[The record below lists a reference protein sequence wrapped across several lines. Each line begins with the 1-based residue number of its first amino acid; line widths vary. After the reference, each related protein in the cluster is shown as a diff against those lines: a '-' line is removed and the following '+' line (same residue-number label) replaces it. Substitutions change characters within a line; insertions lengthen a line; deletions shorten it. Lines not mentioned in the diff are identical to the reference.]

1 MEFTSKQ
8 ELAQIS
14 ISGQEFQFELQ
25 YQQDSLFFSIKN
37 QKNYL
42 KDASSAIF
50 LSNGIKV
57 PEILPPKTVIYRT
70 IFNPN

>member
-42 KDASSAIF
+42 KDASSCHF
-50 LSNGIKV
+50 SQRRDKSS
-57 PEILPPKTVIYRT
+57 
-70 IFNPN
+70 